1 MDFRVRIP
9 NQPAQPSAASPVK
22 QSGAQPHKA
31 ENGAVFAELWQ
42 QEMQKSMAVKF
53 SAHAMQRLQN
63 RSIELGEGDL
73 AKINDAVAAADRKGA
88 RSSLLLYDD
97 IAMVASIR
105 NKTIITAMNGE
116 ELREHIFTNID
127 SAVII
132 K

>member
-1 MDFRVRIP
+1 MDSNVRFP
-9 NQPAQPSAASPVK
+9 NQPVQPSTPVRQPVK
-22 QSGAQPHKA
+22 QPLKTGTQPAFAQ
-31 ENGAVFAELWQ
+31 VWQ
-42 QEMQKSMAVKF
+42 QELQKGEAVKF
-53 SAHAMQRLQN
+53 SAHALQRLQT
-63 RSIELGEGDL
+63 RSIKLGADDL
-73 AKINDAVAAADRKGA
+73 AKINDAVAAAERKGA

>member
-1 MDFRVRIP
+1 MDSNVRFP
-9 NQPAQPSAASPVK
+9 NQPIQPSAPARQPAK
-22 QSGAQPHKA
+22 QPIKTGTQPA
-31 ENGAVFAELWQ
+31 FSQVWQ
-42 QEMQKSMAVKF
+42 QELQKGEAVMF
-53 SAHAMQRLQN
+53 SSHALQRLQT
-63 RSIELGEGDL
+63 RSIELDAGDL
-73 AKINDAVAAADRKGA
+73 AKINDAVAAAERKGA

>member
-1 MDFRVRIP
+1 M
-9 NQPAQPSAASPVK
+9 
-22 QSGAQPHKA
+22 
-31 ENGAVFAELWQ
+31 
-42 QEMQKSMAVKF
+42 F
-53 SAHAMQRLQN
+53 SSHALQRLQT
-63 RSIELGEGDL
+63 RSIELDAGDL
-73 AKINDAVAAADRKGA
+73 AKINDAVAAAERKGA